1 MGYRIFEL
9 CLTQVWRNK
18 WVAFRISWF
27 WFLAVVVCAFLM
39 GVARATASSEPGALV
54 LIASLLFIG
63 STLLGVTAIAVCWHR
78 YVLLEE
84 TPDQPHLLRPDL
96 PIGRY
101 LWNSLRL
108 GFVLILIAV
117 LPLFVF
123 FSVQQSVSGPVNYI
137 ISLAVGVFSTWLFLR
152 IGLVLPAIAVG
163 RQVSIRESFRLTG
176 PLSVHLVTTAFLLVL
191 LQSAPGILEGAG
203 TAVGVDLAIPLIP
216 VHILFFWTNL
226 FVGVGVLTV
235 LYGHLC
241 EGRPI

>member
-18 WVAFRISWF
+18 WVAVRISWF
-27 WFLAVVVCAFLM
+27 WFLIVVVCAFLM
-39 GVARATASSEPGALV
+39 GVARALTGGPGGLV

-63 STLLGVTAIAVCWHR
+63 CTLLGVTAIAVCWHR

-84 TPDQPHLLRPDL
+84 TPDKPHLLRPDL

-123 FSVQQSVSGPVNYI
+123 FSVQQSVSGPLNYI

-152 IGLVLPAIAVG
+152 IGLILPAIAVD
-163 RQVSIRESFRLTG
+163 QHMSIRESFRLTG
-176 PLSVHLVTTAFLLVL
+176 PLSGQLVTTAVFLVL
-191 LQSAPGILEGAG
+191 LQSAPGILEAAG
-203 TAVGVDLAIPLIP
+203 KAVGVDLAIPLVP
-216 VHILFFWTNL
+216 VHVLFFWTNL

>member
-9 CLTQVWRNK
+9 CLMQVWRNK
-18 WVAFRISWF
+18 WIALRMSWF
-27 WFLAVVVCAFLM
+27 WFLTALACAFLM
-39 GVARATASSEPGALV
+39 GMARALTGGPGALV
-54 LIASLLFIG
+54 LIASLVFIAVI
-63 STLLGVTAIAVCWHR
+63 LIGVTAIAVCWHR

-84 TPDQPHLLRPDL
+84 TPDQPYLLRPGL
-96 PIGRY
+96 PIGKY

-123 FSVQQSVSGPVNYI
+123 FSVQQSVSGPANYI

-152 IGLVLPAIAVG
+152 IGLILPAVAVDE
-163 RQVSIRESFRLTG
+163 QMSIRDSFRLTG
-176 PLSVHLVTTAFLLVL
+176 PLSGQLVTTALLLVF
-191 LQSAPGILEGAG
+191 LQSVPGILEAAG
-203 TAVGVDLAIPLIP
+203 KAVGVDLAVPLVP
-216 VHILFFWTNL
+216 VHVLFFWTNL

-241 EGRPI
+241 EGRSI

>member
-9 CLTQVWRNK
+9 CLMQVWRNK
-18 WVAFRISWF
+18 WIALRISWF
-27 WFLAVVVCAFLM
+27 WFLAVGVSVILM
-39 GVARATASSEPGALV
+39 GIARAATDEPGGLV

-63 STLLGVTAIAVCWHR
+63 STLVGVTAIAVCWHR

-84 TPDQPHLLRPDL
+84 TPDQPHLLRADL

-101 LWNSLRL
+101 LWNSIRL
-108 GFVLILIAV
+108 GFVLIVIAV

-152 IGLVLPAIAVG
+152 IGLVLPAIAVD
-163 RQVSIRESFRLTG
+163 RQISIRDSFRLTG
-176 PLSVHLVTTAFLLVL
+176 PLSGQLVTTALLLVF
-191 LQSAPGILEGAG
+191 LQSVPGILEAAG
-203 TAVGVDLAIPLIP
+203 KTVGVDLAIPLVP
-216 VHILFFWTNL
+216 VHVLFFWTNL
-226 FVGVGVLTV
+226 FIGVGVLTV

-241 EGRPI
+241 EGRQI